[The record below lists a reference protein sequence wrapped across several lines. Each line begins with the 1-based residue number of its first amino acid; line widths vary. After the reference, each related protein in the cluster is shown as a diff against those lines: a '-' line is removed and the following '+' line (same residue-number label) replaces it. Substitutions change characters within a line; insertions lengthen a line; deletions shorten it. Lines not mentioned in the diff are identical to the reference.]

1 MLHEEILTP
10 ETFKLLKR
18 IMQDDTF
25 KDFILVGGTAI
36 SLFLGHRKSIDLD
49 LFTPED
55 FSSRELED
63 YLSDEYDFV
72 ESFRAKNTLKGTI
85 DGVFIDCITYKYPLS
100 RPVVNEDKTRI
111 CSLADISAMKLSAI
125 TDSWSRLKDFVD
137 IAYLSTVLSLND
149 MLDAYTKRFKSSNF
163 VSTLKALVYY
173 DDIKGDEPILL
184 LKGKYDFK
192 LIDKRIREMIKQPS
206 LIFST
211 YPIK

>member
-10 ETFKLLKR
+10 ETSKLLKR

-25 KDFILVGGTAI
+25 KNFILVGGTAI

-55 FSSRELED
+55 FSSQELED
-63 YLSDEYDFV
+63 YLSEEYGFV

-100 RPVVNEDKTRI
+100 QPIINEDQIRI

-125 TDSWSRLKDFVD
+125 TDSGSRLKDFVD
-137 IAYLSTVLSLND
+137 IACISTRLSLND
-149 MLDAYTKRFKSSNF
+149 MLNAYTMRFESSNYI
-163 VSTLKALVYY
+163 STLKALVYY
-173 DDIKGDEPILL
+173 DDIKGDEPIIL
-184 LKGKYDFK
+184 LKGKYDFR
-192 LIDKRIREMIKQPS
+192 LIDKRIRDMIKQPS
-206 LIFST
+206 FVFST
-211 YPIK
+211 YPFK